1 MLVPRAVLPTPSV
14 PLRLPPRRRTY
25 PPKSFPVISFYR
37 PPPSNP
43 FGIISFQR
51 ACGEGAVPSSFVLS
65 PFPATH
71 PRPPV
76 GPRMLRLSGYLL
88 MSSFASRR
96 FSSGWRNGFVA
107 SGAALIA
114 CVISLAAVGKSTKCA
129 RAPGGSPN
137 DSHPS
142 SALAGTAR
150 KRAWRFPFVAGR
162 ARKHRAGRQWLC
174 RRR

>member
-114 CVISLAAVGKSTKCA
+114 CVISLAAVGKSPEFDEMRASA
-129 RAPGGSPN
+129 R
-137 DSHPS
+137 
-142 SALAGTAR
+142 
-150 KRAWRFPFVAGR
+150 
-162 ARKHRAGRQWLC
+162 WLTQ
-174 RRR
+174 

>member
-88 MSSFASRR
+88 MSSFAWRR
-96 FSSGWRNGFVA
+96 FSRGWRNGLFP
-107 SGAALIA
+107 SGLALIDFLLSFGA
-114 CVISLAAVGKSTKCA
+114 VVQSPQLAES
-129 RAPGGSPN
+129 
-137 DSHPS
+137 
-142 SALAGTAR
+142 
-150 KRAWRFPFVAGR
+150 
-162 ARKHRAGRQWLC
+162 
-174 RRR
+174 